1 MSEDNQQFDDK
12 ALGAYLAA
20 NLEGFTGNLVTTRLT
35 GGASNPTFLLRDG
48 ETGSRYVLRKKPAGV
63 LLPSAHQIEREYRIM
78 AALKATDVPVP
89 NVRLLCEDSGIIGTS
104 FYVMDFLEGRIFRDT
119 KLPGM
124 TPDERKAVYESF
136 IDVMARLHSVDAASV
151 GLGDLGRPGNYFER
165 QIGRWTK
172 QYRGSETETIPEM
185 ERLIAELPAL
195 IPQDDT
201 VTIAHGDFRLENLM
215 IHPTEPRAIAL
226 LDWELC
232 TLGHPLA
239 DLAYASIGYHARLP
253 WFGTL
258 EGVDFAQS
266 GIPDESSLMQA
277 YCRKTGRREIDHWNF
292 YVAFALFRLAAIAQG
307 VYRRDRDGIGTGHEA
322 AASNETPYIAK
333 RGCVVLDG

>member
-1 MSEDNQQFDDK
+1 
-12 ALGAYLAA
+12 
-20 NLEGFTGNLVTTRLT
+20 
-35 GGASNPTFLLRDG
+35 
-48 ETGSRYVLRKKPAGV
+48 
-63 LLPSAHQIEREYRIM
+63 
-78 AALKATDVPVP
+78 
-89 NVRLLCEDSGIIGTS
+89 
-104 FYVMDFLEGRIFRDT
+104 
-119 KLPGM
+119 
-124 TPDERKAVYESF
+124 
-136 IDVMARLHSVDAASV
+136 MARLHSVDAASV

-307 VYRRDRDGIGTGHEA
+307 VYRRGRDGIGTGHEA